1 MKKLFLLT
9 LFTFILAYC
18 NGQNNVTEYKSYKFK
33 LIGEVDKQPIFRY
46 LRKNINDIHIEK
58 NGATPGCL
66 YKAKISESN
75 YLIFYKFKKILPE
88 FGNVVFINDKYQVSS
103 PFTKK
108 LNYEFVL
115 FTKTDTF
122 SIDTKL
128 TGGFSSQFTFYNIQ
142 DILFISGFSQDQHIR
157 SIVLNENPINMHIL
171 PVLGLNTK
179 VFGHYLYFDYH
190 HISKSRAT
198 PSPVD
203 LYRVK
208 IGDWNNPEL
217 LAEFISDS
225 WLPLNDSIVLMTLPV
240 KGRGK
245 QVYYNVN
252 NKTYVETE
260 TKLPTTYIKYEGKD
274 YLLGVKRDEYGINK
288 YALQPYPDIPE
299 YGYKKDNQREI
310 LPRVLDVNLPNKD
323 KQFSGTFITD
333 ELLYNAT
340 KEELKKLSSEKLR
353 ILRNAFF
360 ARQGYD
366 FNSDDL
372 KKFFGQFEWY
382 NQLLESNEF
391 FEISNEDVVI
401 SPKDKE
407 RVELILEIES
417 SK

>member
-1 MKKLFLLT
+1 MRNTFFLLILLAFPFN
-9 LFTFILAYC
+9 LFSQVLISNYSVKDFDFVGFID
-18 NGQNNVTEYKSYKFK
+18 NK
-33 LIGEVDKQPIFRY
+33 PIFRY
-46 LRKNINDIHIEK
+46 VYNYHKIGDTMPIEKAVQWGLYTIKSNKYINFHLYEKPDLDLGRTLFVNDDKRIYWDYKNKNKLKVITNDISYNIILKDNLINLPIFSSINNIIIYSTRIEK
-58 NGATPGCL
+58 YLNLIEFKNDVLISKLPILGINNYILNG
-66 YKAKISESN
+66 
-75 YLIFYKFKKILPE
+75 
-88 FGNVVFINDKYQVSS
+88 
-103 PFTKK
+103 
-108 LNYEFVL
+108 
-115 FTKTDTF
+115 
-122 SIDTKL
+122 
-128 TGGFSSQFTFYNIQ
+128 
-142 DILFISGFSQDQHIR
+142 
-157 SIVLNENPINMHIL
+157 
-171 PVLGLNTK
+171 
-179 VFGHYLYFDYH
+179 YLYFDYH

-217 LAEFISDS
+217 LTEFISDS
-225 WLPLNDSIVLMTLPV
+225 WLPLNDSIVLMTLPI
-240 KGRGK
+240 KGKGK
-245 QVYYNVN
+245 QVFYNIN

>member
-1 MKKLFLLT
+1 MR
-9 LFTFILAYC
+9 
-18 NGQNNVTEYKSYKFK
+18 K
-33 LIGEVDKQPIFRY
+33 LIITVSIIILFYNFCFAQT
-46 LRKNINDIHIEK
+46 HIEEY
-58 NGATPGCL
+58 NA
-66 YKAKISESN
+66 ADFD
-75 YLIFYKFKKILPE
+75 LI
-88 FGNVVFINDKYQVSS
+88 GTINDKPVFRYIYSSHDIIGELPKGFHQWGLYQLELINDQCNLK
-103 PFTKK
+103 FYKERE
-108 LNYEFVL
+108 LEF
-115 FTKTDTF
+115 
-122 SIDTKL
+122 
-128 TGGFSSQFTFYNIQ
+128 GRAY
-142 DILFISGFSQDQHIR
+142 FISERTEIYWDYSEPTVLKVKIGENIFDIHHKSNIIQKPSFYELRKGNIVYSILQGNKYINIIR
-157 SIVLNENPINMHIL
+157 LNQKTNKTNL
-171 PVLGLNTK
+171 PLLGKTLFAKN
-179 VFGHYLYFDYH
+179 GYLYFDYH
-190 HISKSRAT
+190 HISKNRAT
-198 PSPVD
+198 PCPVD

-260 TKLPTTYIKYEGKD
+260 TKLPTTYIKYEGND

-299 YGYKKDNQREI
+299 HGYKKDNQREI

-340 KEELKKLSSEKLR
+340 KGELKKLSKEKLR
-353 ILRNAFF
+353 IIRNAFY
-360 ARQGYD
+360 ARQGYS
-366 FNSDDL
+366 FKSDDL

-391 FEISNEDVVI
+391 FELSNEDVVI
-401 SPKDKE
+401 APIDKE
-407 RVELILEIES
+407 RVELILEIEN